1 MRRARSTGRVGIVT
15 KYYEG
20 NQKWRKKL
28 RTSGISTNKKW
39 NLNNK
44 SFAKAKIRGQV
55 EEINF
60 GRIYLIPR
68 RGMEK
73 RMG

>member
-1 MRRARSTGRVGIVT
+1 MRTT
-15 KYYEG
+15 
-20 NQKWRKKL
+20 W
-28 RTSGISTNKKW
+28 ISTNKKGK
-39 NLNNK
+39 LNNK

-68 RGMEK
+68 RGVEK

>member
-1 MRRARSTGRVGIVT
+1 M
-15 KYYEG
+15 
-20 NQKWRKKL
+20 
-28 RTSGISTNKKW
+28 RTSTISRNKKW
-39 NLNNK
+39 NLNNQ

-60 GRIYLIPR
+60 GGIYLIPR